1 MNDAN
6 ARAEMLI
13 TMGTR
18 LCDAL
23 VADIAALEKGVVH
36 DLKSADPEI
45 ERLSAAYG
53 QGVKALK
60 TLGIKTVAKQILAAL
75 KDINTRLKHLLM
87 QHGRLLSAMRE
98 AAEGLVHAIAAEA
111 GKARKQITPYGP
123 KSTAHQLSAA
133 PIVYNSVV

>member
-1 MNDAN
+1 MSDAGS
-6 ARAEMLI
+6 RAEMLI
-13 TMGTR
+13 AMGAR

-23 VADIAALEKGVVH
+23 VADIAALEKGLVH
-36 DLKSADPEI
+36 NLKSADPEI

-60 TLGIKTVAKQILAAL
+60 TLGVKTVAKHIVAAL
-75 KDINTRLKHLLM
+75 KETNTRLTQLLT
-87 QHGRLLSAMRE
+87 QHERLLAAMRE
-98 AAEGLVHAIAAEA
+98 ATEGLVQAVAAEA

-123 KSTAHQLSAA
+123 KSTARPSSAA